1 MEIIDQLLGGGTD
14 FFKFLGFAVFVC
26 FIIYLICKTI
36 SFNYKFVEGMVNADD
51 GDEVADRIKGG
62 KDGGRVGLDHDK
74 IMQRLENSKNLLNKM
89 LQLPQDTGK
98 LREQLEDFKDNIVL
112 EELLLL
118 NEASC
123 RDCKPHKLVTIG
135 HQLKAFKHIGDAID
149 RVNLEKKSGW
159 L

>member
-1 MEIIDQLLGGGTD
+1 
-14 FFKFLGFAVFVC
+14 
-26 FIIYLICKTI
+26 
-36 SFNYKFVEGMVNADD
+36 
-51 GDEVADRIKGG
+51 
-62 KDGGRVGLDHDK
+62 
-74 IMQRLENSKNLLNKM
+74 M

-123 RDCKPHKLVTIG
+123 RNCKPHKLVTIG
-135 HQLKAFKHIGDAID
+135 HQLKAYKNINDAID
-149 RVNLEKKSGW
+149 RAGLDKESGW

>member
-1 MEIIDQLLGGGTD
+1 MEILDNLIGGGTD

-26 FIIYLICKTI
+26 FMIYLVCKTI
-36 SFNYKFVEGMVNADD
+36 SFNYKFVEGMVNDEKKL
-51 GDEVADRIKGG
+51 EVATILKNGG
-62 KDGGRVGLDHDK
+62 DGGRVGLDHDK
-74 IMQRLENSKNLLNKM
+74 ILGRLENNRELLNKL

-98 LREQLEDFKDNIVL
+98 MREQLDEFKENIVL

-123 RDCKPHKLVTIG
+123 RDCAKNKLVSIG
-135 HQLKAFKHIGDAID
+135 HQLHAYKNIGDAID
-149 RVNLEKKSGW
+149 RVPLNKGNVW